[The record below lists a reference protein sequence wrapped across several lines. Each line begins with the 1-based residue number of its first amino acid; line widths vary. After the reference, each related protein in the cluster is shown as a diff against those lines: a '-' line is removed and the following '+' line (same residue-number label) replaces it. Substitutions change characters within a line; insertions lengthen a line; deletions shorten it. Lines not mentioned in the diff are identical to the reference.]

1 MADRALI
8 ARELAAFL
16 LAGAWTKGRLVA
28 RTGQYLGKS
37 APKAIQRL
45 IDDVLALVETP
56 YPPAP
61 LDLARRLMDSNAFDV
76 AARRVLR
83 AENPPRLVLHSP
95 AFAPAAALAGLPV
108 PKLEAPGD
116 LAAWLEL
123 PIEQVD
129 WLADVRRG
137 HSRALTPQLQH
148 YSYAFVPKRV
158 GAPRLIES
166 PKPRLKAVQR
176 RILHEILD
184 YVPPHLG
191 AHGFVRGRSCISGA
205 QLHAGES
212 VVVRLD
218 LRRFFP
224 SIQSA
229 RVQGLFRAI
238 GYPWA
243 TARLLTGLCTTC
255 TPATPLAGIPDWH
268 ARKEYTAPH
277 LPQGAP
283 TSPALANLCA
293 WRLDQRLSGLAR
305 RLGINYSRYADD
317 LCFSGDRAFAKGVS
331 GFLSMVET
339 IVDEEGFALNANKTS
354 IMRASST
361 QRVTGVVVN
370 QHVNAARKEYDAL
383 KATLHNC
390 RTSSDPATQNR
401 EGVPDFKAHLDGRIN
416 WVEQLNPHRGLK
428 LRLTF
433 DQIKWA
439 TPQTGR

>member
-16 LAGAWTKGRLVA
+16 LAGAWTKGRLLA
-28 RTGQYLGKS
+28 RARQYFGKD
-37 APKAIQRL
+37 APQASERL
-45 IDDVLALVETP
+45 IDHVLAAVETP

-61 LDLARRLMDSNAFDV
+61 GRLARALMASDAFDLAARLL
-76 AARRVLR
+76 LR
-83 AENPPRLVLHSP
+83 PGQPPKIVLHSP
-95 AFAPAAALAGLPV
+95 AFAPAAAVAELPV
-108 PKLEAPGD
+108 PKLETPGD

-123 PIEQVD
+123 PIERVD

-137 HSRALTPQLQH
+137 HARTATPQLQH
-148 YSYAFVPKRV
+148 YSYALAPKRE
-158 GAPRLIES
+158 GPPRLIES

-184 YVPPHLG
+184 HAPPHRR
-191 AHGFVRGRSCISGA
+191 AHGFVRGRSCISSA
-205 QLHAGES
+205 QLHAGEY

-218 LRRFFP
+218 LRRFFS
-224 SIQSA
+224 SIRSG
-229 RVQGLFRAI
+229 RVHGLFRAI

-255 TPATPLAGIPDWH
+255 TPAAVLAAMPDWRVRQEH
-268 ARKEYTAPH
+268 RAPH

-293 WRLDQRLSGLAR
+293 WRLDQRLTGLAR

-317 LCFSGDRAFAKGVS
+317 LAFSGDRAFAAGMA

-339 IVDEEGFALNANKTS
+339 IVGEEGFALNPNKTRV
-354 IMRASST
+354 MRASLA

-370 QHVNAARKEYDAL
+370 QHVNVPRKDYDAL

-390 RTSSDPATQNR
+390 RTSGDPATQNR
-401 EGVPDFKAHLDGRIN
+401 GGHPDFKAHLDGRIG

-428 LRLTF
+428 LRLIF

-439 TPQTGR
+439 R

>member
-16 LAGAWTKGRLVA
+16 LAGAWTKGRLAA
-28 RTGQYLGKS
+28 RAQQYLGKG
-37 APKAIQRL
+37 APKALRRL
-45 IDDVLALVETP
+45 IDDVLASVETP
-56 YPPAP
+56 YPLAP
-61 LDLARRLMDSNAFDV
+61 HDLARALMASKAFDV

-83 AENPPRLVLHSP
+83 AERPPRIVLHPP
-95 AFAPAAALAGLPV
+95 AFAPIAALAGLPV

-123 PIEQVD
+123 PTEQVD
-129 WLADVRRG
+129 WLADARRG
-137 HSRALTPQLQH
+137 HARAANAQLQH
-148 YSYAFVPKRV
+148 YSYAFVPKRI

-166 PKPRLKAVQR
+166 PKPRLKALQR

-184 YVPPHLG
+184 HVPRHLR
-191 AHGFVRGRSCISGA
+191 ACGFVRGRSCISGA
-205 QLHAGES
+205 QLHCGEA

-218 LRRFFP
+218 LQRFFP
-224 SIQSA
+224 SIQAA
-229 RVQGLFRAI
+229 RVHGLFRAL

-243 TARLLTGLCTTC
+243 TARLLTGLCT
-255 TPATPLAGIPDWH
+255 PAATLADIQDWRV
-268 ARKEYTAPH
+268 RKEYTAPH

-317 LCFSGDRAFAKGVS
+317 LCFSGDHAFAKGMPK
-331 GFLSMVET
+331 FLSLVEG
-339 IVDEEGFALNANKTS
+339 IVGEEGFALNADKTR

-370 QHVNAARKEYDAL
+370 QHVNVARGEYDAL

-390 RTSSDPATQNR
+390 RTSADPATQNR
-401 EGVPDFKAHLDGRIN
+401 EGHPDFRAHLDGRIN
-416 WVEQLNPHRGLK
+416 WIEQLNPHRGLK
-428 LRLTF
+428 LRLIF
-433 DQIKWA
+433 DQIRWPA
-439 TPQTGR
+439 PQ

>member
-28 RTGQYLGKS
+28 RAKQYLGNR
-37 APKAIQRL
+37 APKALQRL
-45 IDDVLALVETP
+45 IGHVLASAETP

-61 LDLARRLMDSNAFDV
+61 RNLARALMASNAFDV
-76 AARRVLR
+76 AARRLLR
-83 AENPPRLVLHSP
+83 VAQPPRIVLHAP
-95 AFAPAAALAGLPV
+95 TFAPASALAGLPV
-108 PKLEAPGD
+108 PELQTPGD
-116 LAAWLEL
+116 LAAWLDL
-123 PIEQVD
+123 SIEQID

-137 HSRALTPQLQH
+137 HAHAATEQLHH
-148 YSYAFVPKRV
+148 YTYAFVKRRV

-184 YVPPHLG
+184 CAPPHLA

-205 QLHAGES
+205 QIHAGED

-229 RVQGLFRAI
+229 RVHGLFRAI

-243 TARLLTGLCTTC
+243 AARLLTGLCTTC
-255 TPATPLAGIPDWH
+255 TPATTLAKFADW
-268 ARKEYTAPH
+268 RVRQEYTAPH

-293 WRLDQRLSGLAR
+293 WRLDKRLSGLAR

-317 LCFSGDRAFAKGVS
+317 LCFSGDRAFAKS
-331 GFLSMVET
+331 MSRFLSVVET
-339 IVDEEGFALNANKTS
+339 IVSEEGFALNASKTR
-354 IMRASST
+354 IMYASST

-370 QHVNAARKEYDAL
+370 QHVNAAREEYDAL

-401 EGVPDFKAHLDGRIN
+401 EGHPDFKAHLDGRIN

-439 TPQTGR
+439 APQTAN

>member
-1 MADRALI
+1 MARAL
-8 ARELAAFL
+8 
-16 LAGAWTKGRLVA
+16 VA
-28 RTGQYLGKS
+28 
-37 APKAIQRL
+37 
-45 IDDVLALVETP
+45 
-56 YPPAP
+56 
-61 LDLARRLMDSNAFDV
+61 SNAFDV
-76 AARRVLR
+76 AARRLLR
-83 AENPPRLVLHSP
+83 AEQPPRIVLHAP
-95 AFAPAAALAGLPV
+95 AFAPTAALTGLPV

-123 PIEQVD
+123 PMEQVD

-137 HSRALTPQLQH
+137 HARAATTQLQH
-148 YSYAFVPKRV
+148 YSYTFVAKRV

-166 PKPRLKAVQR
+166 PKPRLKSVQR

-184 YVPPHLG
+184 CVPPHLR

-205 QLHAGES
+205 QLHAGEY

-229 RVQGLFRAI
+229 RVHGLFRAI

-255 TPATPLAGIPDWH
+255 TPAMTLAAIPDWR
-268 ARKEYTAPH
+268 ARREYAAPH

-293 WRLDQRLSGLAR
+293 WRLDQRLSGAAR

-317 LCFSGDRAFAKGVS
+317 LCFSGDRQFARGIS
-331 GFLSMVET
+331 GFLSLVET
-339 IVDEEGFALNANKTS
+339 IVAGEGFALNTNKTR

-370 QHVNAARKEYDAL
+370 QHVNAARGDYDAL
-383 KATLHNC
+383 KATLYNC
-390 RTSSDPATQNR
+390 RTSGDPAAQNR
-401 EGVPDFKAHLDGRIN
+401 EGHSDFKAHLDGRIN
-416 WVEQLNPHRGLK
+416 WVEQLNPLRGLK
-428 LRLTF
+428 LRRIF
-433 DQIKWA
+433 NQIRWGA
-439 TPQTGR
+439 PQSGN

>member
-16 LAGAWTKGRLVA
+16 LSGAWTKRRLAA
-28 RTGQYLGKS
+28 RAKQYLGKG
-37 APKAIQRL
+37 APKALDRL
-45 IDDVLALVETP
+45 IDQVLASVGTP

-61 LDLARRLMDSNAFDV
+61 DDLARALLTSDAFDI
-76 AARRVLR
+76 AARRALR
-83 AENPPRLVLHSP
+83 QPLKVVLHSP
-95 AFAPAAALAGLPV
+95 AFAPIAAFAGLPV
-108 PKLEAPGD
+108 PKLETPGD

-129 WLADVRRG
+129 WLADIRRG
-137 HSRALTPQLQH
+137 HARAAIPQLHH
-148 YSYAFVPKRV
+148 YSYAFAPKRD
-158 GAPRLIES
+158 GAPRLIEA
-166 PKPRLKAVQR
+166 PKAQLKAVQR

-184 YVPPHLG
+184 HAPPHRT
-191 AHGFVRGRSCISGA
+191 AHGFVHGRSCISGA
-205 QLHAGES
+205 QPHAGEYL
-212 VVVRLD
+212 VVRLD

-229 RVQGLFRAI
+229 RVHGLFRAI

-255 TPATPLAGIPDWH
+255 TPAAALAAIPDWR

-317 LCFSGDRAFAKGVS
+317 LSFSGDRAFAKGIS
-331 GFLSMVET
+331 GFLPTVEM
-339 IVDEEGFALNANKTS
+339 IVSEEGFTLNPNKTRV
-354 IMRASST
+354 MRASST
-361 QRVTGVVVN
+361 QRVTGIVVN
-370 QHVNAARKEYDAL
+370 QHVNVAREDYDAL

-390 RTSSDPATQNR
+390 RASGDPERQNR
-401 EGVPDFKAHLDGRIN
+401 AGHADFKAHLHGRIG
-416 WVEQLNPHRGLK
+416 WVEQLNPRRGLN
-428 LRLTF
+428 LRRIF
-433 DQIKWA
+433 DEIAW
-439 TPQTGR
+439 GE